1 MHAMVVPDRRVR
13 DATVDDTLGGESA
26 RAGNVIPLRRWA
38 HLNHPGPVDTT
49 GSDGFA
55 AFYRAQSAPMTRLAF
70 LLVGSQ
76 ETAQDLV
83 QDAFVR
89 VHAKWSSIDEPQA
102 YLRRAVVNACNSHH
116 RRGALERRVNA
127 ATVPRRD
134 DRLDADEL
142 SDALATLPYR
152 QRAVLVLR
160 FYHDLSEAEIASTL
174 GVRPGTVGSLAS
186 RALAQL
192 RTVIER

>member
-1 MHAMVVPDRRVR
+1 MHAMVTPVR
-13 DATVDDTLGGESA
+13 FERCSSVDDVVAFRS
-26 RAGNVIPLRRWA
+26 RSPLKDG
-38 HLNHPGPVDTT
+38 GPVDTR

-55 AFYRAQSAPMTRLAF
+55 ELYRAQLEPMTRLAF
-70 LLVGSQ
+70 LLVGSR

-83 QDAFVR
+83 QDSFVR
-89 VHAKWSSIDEPQA
+89 VHAKWASVQEPQA
-102 YLRRAVVNACNSHH
+102 YLRRAVVNSCNSHH
-116 RRGALERRVNA
+116 RRGALERRFNA
-127 ATVPRRD
+127 GAAAERD
-134 DRLDADEL
+134 DGLGADEL

-160 FYHDLSEAEIASTL
+160 YYHDLSEAEIASTL

-186 RALAQL
+186 RALSQL

>member
-1 MHAMVVPDRRVR
+1 MHAMAAPARTRWDARATGRPASNVVPLRAPD
-13 DATVDDTLGGESA
+13 TVKPP
-26 RAGNVIPLRRWA
+26 V
-38 HLNHPGPVDTT
+38 PGAEPT
-49 GSDGFA
+49 DGFA
-55 AFYRAQSAPMTRLAF
+55 DFYKVQLAPMTRMAY
-70 LLVGSQ
+70 LLVGSR

-83 QDAFVR
+83 QDSFVR
-89 VHAKWSSIDEPQA
+89 VHAKWASVQEPQA

-116 RRGALERRVNA
+116 RRRRLERRFSA
-127 ATVPRRD
+127 ERAIDTD
-134 DRLDADEL
+134 DALDADEL

-160 FYHDLSEAEIASTL
+160 YYHDLSEAEIASAL

-192 RTVIER
+192 RTEIER

>member
-1 MHAMVVPDRRVR
+1 MRWSPSQPVAETDVP
-13 DATVDDTLGGESA
+13 AA
-26 RAGNVIPLRRWA
+26 RASNVVALRAIGAVTAPERVGET
-38 HLNHPGPVDTT
+38 PESF
-49 GSDGFA
+49 SD
-55 AFYRAQSAPMTRLAF
+55 FYRTQLVSMTRLAY
-70 LLVGSQ
+70 LLVGSK

-83 QDAFVR
+83 QDSFVR
-89 VHAKWSSIDEPQA
+89 VHARWASVREPQA

-116 RRGALERRVNA
+116 RRRHLERRFNA
-127 ATVPRRD
+127 GQITDAGSG
-134 DRLDADEL
+134 LDADEL

-160 FYHDLSEAEIASTL
+160 YYHDLSEAEIAATL

-192 RTVIER
+192 RTEIER